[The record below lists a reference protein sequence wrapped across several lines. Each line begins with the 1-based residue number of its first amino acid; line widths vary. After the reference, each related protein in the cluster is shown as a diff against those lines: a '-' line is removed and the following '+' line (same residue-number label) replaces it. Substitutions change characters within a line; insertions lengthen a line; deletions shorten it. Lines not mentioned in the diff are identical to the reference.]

1 MKKKEGRVLW
11 LVYIDATVPRS
22 LGRILPRRL
31 AVPKPSIEEVAK
43 ALEKL
48 GIKYEVHGDRK
59 YPALWYDERG
69 RGYLVVYADDVRDVA
84 RRVAE
89 EISKSRSRG

>member
-1 MKKKEGRVLW
+1 MKGKGGRILW

-31 AVPKPSIEEVAK
+31 AVPKPSVEEVAR
-43 ALEKL
+43 ALDRL
-48 GIKYEVHGDRK
+48 GIRYEAHGDKR

-69 RGYLVVYADDVRDVA
+69 RGYFVIYTEDVRDAA
-84 RRVAE
+84 RKIAE
-89 EISKSRSRG
+89 EISRSRG